1 MGSFISVF
9 KQNSEILQ
17 FIFKFHCF
25 VVTCNK
31 WRWLYYY
38 LRVGNDG
45 NKIIKDYN
53 EIMKIKGEK
62 KVFILNLNIDK
73 VNDRIFKN
81 LSRTF
86 SQIFSAYSG
95 PLNVIPSRKTTKL

>member
-1 MGSFISVF
+1 
-9 KQNSEILQ
+9 
-17 FIFKFHCF
+17 
-25 VVTCNK
+25 
-31 WRWLYYY
+31 
-38 LRVGNDG
+38 
-45 NKIIKDYN
+45 
-53 EIMKIKGEK
+53 MKIKGEK